1 MPEPNQ
7 RWKFSLRQLLVVT
20 VHVAIFLGLTKGLG
34 FLGFSLWLLLFIA
47 WKLFWGDEQTHLRV
61 LKVLAAYGVLS
72 IITLPLIDVW
82 WIGELP
88 MLALP
93 QVPKTG
99 IADEL
104 RRAMVMHLLG
114 PLGLSRGS
122 FSPDWTLAR
131 PYALAVVYVV
141 PLTVW
146 LTMIARRT
154 GMQPPHRHWAIAVVV
169 LAIIDYAMTL
179 LLASGPGL
187 SIY

>member
-1 MPEPNQ
+1 MTETEK
-7 RWKFSLRQLLVVT
+7 RWKFSLRQLLAVT
-20 VHVAIFLGLTKGLG
+20 VHIAGFLGLTKGLG
-34 FLGFSLWLLLFIA
+34 FLGFSLWLLLFIT
-47 WKLFWGDEQTHLRV
+47 WKLFRGDEQTHLLI
-61 LKVLAAYGVLS
+61 LKTLAAYSVLS
-72 IITLPLIDVW
+72 IMTLPLMDAW

-88 MLALP
+88 MFALP

-99 IADEL
+99 IADEV

-131 PYALAVVYVV
+131 PYALAVVYMV
-141 PLTVW
+141 PLAVW

-154 GMQPPHRHWAIAVVV
+154 GMQPPHRYWAIAVVV

-179 LLASGPGL
+179 LLAGGPGL